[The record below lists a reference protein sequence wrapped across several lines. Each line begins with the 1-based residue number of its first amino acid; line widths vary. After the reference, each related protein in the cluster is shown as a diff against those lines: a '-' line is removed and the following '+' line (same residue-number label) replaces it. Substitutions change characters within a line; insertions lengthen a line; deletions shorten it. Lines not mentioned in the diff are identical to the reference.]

1 MTKNEEYLKVIE
13 KQYYE
18 LKRICREVCK
28 RNGEKFSE
36 DIFQDTIIK
45 INNIITKKG
54 ELDDMSEKGIMNYFT
69 RSFVN
74 NLRCDKRNSYIAKR
88 DHNISQ
94 DTMNERYE
102 LTHSPL
108 KNKLVKDLLEDFSI
122 LYIMKRIEDVF
133 DSQACHLYRL
143 KTLCGMTYKQIHDKT
158 HVKKSRE
165 MIVEVNNWVKSNITR
180 DEIWRVFQDVYG
192 NLII

>member
-1 MTKNEEYLKVIE
+1 MTPNEEYFNVI
-13 KQYYE
+13 KQQYDE

-54 ELDDMSEKGIMNYFT
+54 QLDDMSEKGVMNYFT

-74 NLRCDKRNSYIAKR
+74 NLRCEKRNSYIAKR

-94 DTMNERYE
+94 ETMNERYE

-108 KNKLVKDLLEDFSI
+108 KNKLIKDLLEDFSI
-122 LYIMKRIEDVF
+122 LYIMKRIEDEF
-133 DSQACHLYRL
+133 DNQSCHLYRL
-143 KTLCGMTYKQIHDKT
+143 KTLCGLTYKQIHDKT
-158 HVKKSRE
+158 HIKKSRE
-165 MIVEVNNWVKSNITR
+165 IIIEINNWVKCNITR
-180 DEIWRVFQDVYG
+180 DEIWKVFQDVYG

>member
-1 MTKNEEYLKVIE
+1 MTPNEEYFNVI
-13 KQYYE
+13 KQQYNE

-54 ELDDMSEKGIMNYFT
+54 QLDDMSEKGIMNYFT

-74 NLRCDKRNSYIAKR
+74 NLRCEKRNSYIAKR

-94 DTMNERYE
+94 ETMNERYE

-108 KNKLVKDLLEDFSI
+108 KNKLIKDLLEDFSI
-122 LYIMKRIEDVF
+122 LYIMKRIEDNF
-133 DSQACHLYRL
+133 DNQSCHLYRL
-143 KTLCGMTYKQIHDKT
+143 KTLCGMTYKQIHDLT
-158 HVKKSRE
+158 HIKKSRE
-165 MIVEVNNWVKSNITR
+165 IIIDINNWVKCNITR
-180 DEIWRVFQDVYG
+180 DEIWKVFQDVYG

>member
-1 MTKNEEYLKVIE
+1 MTPNEEYFNVI
-13 KQYYE
+13 KQQYDE

-54 ELDDMSEKGIMNYFT
+54 QLDDMSEKGIMNYFT

-74 NLRCDKRNSYIAKR
+74 NLRCEKRNSYIAKR

-94 DTMNERYE
+94 ETMNERYE

-108 KNKLVKDLLEDFSI
+108 KNKLIKDLLEDFSI
-122 LYIMKRIEDVF
+122 LYIMKRIEDNF
-133 DSQACHLYRL
+133 DNQSCHLYRL
-143 KTLCGMTYKQIHDKT
+143 KTLCGLTYKQVHDKT

-165 MIVEVNNWVKSNITR
+165 IIIEINNWVKCNITR
-180 DEIWRVFQDVYG
+180 DEIWKVFQDVYG

>member
-1 MTKNEEYLKVIE
+1 MTPNEEYFNVI
-13 KQYYE
+13 KQQYNE

-54 ELDDMSEKGIMNYFT
+54 QLDDMSEKGIMNYFT

-74 NLRCDKRNSYIAKR
+74 NLRCEKRNSYIAKR

-94 DTMNERYE
+94 ETMNERYE

-108 KNKLVKDLLEDFSI
+108 KNKLIKDLLEDFSI
-122 LYIMKRIEDVF
+122 LYIMKRIEDNF
-133 DSQACHLYRL
+133 DNQSCHLYRL

-158 HVKKSRE
+158 HIKKSRE
-165 MIVEVNNWVKSNITR
+165 IIIDINNWVKCNITR
-180 DEIWRVFQDVYG
+180 DEIWKVFQDVYG

>member
-1 MTKNEEYLKVIE
+1 MTPNEEYFNVI
-13 KQYYE
+13 KQQYNE

-54 ELDDMSEKGIMNYFT
+54 QLDDMSEKGIMNYFT

-74 NLRCDKRNSYIAKR
+74 NLRCEKRNSYIAKR

-94 DTMNERYE
+94 ETMNERYE

-108 KNKLVKDLLEDFSI
+108 KNKLIKDLLEDFSI
-122 LYIMKRIEDVF
+122 LYIMKRIEDNF
-133 DSQACHLYRL
+133 DNQSCHLYRL
-143 KTLCGMTYKQIHDKT
+143 KTLCGLTYKQVHDKT

-165 MIVEVNNWVKSNITR
+165 IIIEINNWVKCNITR
-180 DEIWRVFQDVYG
+180 DEIWKVFQDVYG

>member
-13 KQYYE
+13 KQYDE

-74 NLRCDKRNSYIAKR
+74 NLRCDKRNSYVAKR

-108 KNKLVKDLLEDFSI
+108 KDKLVKDLLEDFSI

-133 DSQACHLYRL
+133 DNQACHLYRL

-158 HVKKSRE
+158 HIKKSRE